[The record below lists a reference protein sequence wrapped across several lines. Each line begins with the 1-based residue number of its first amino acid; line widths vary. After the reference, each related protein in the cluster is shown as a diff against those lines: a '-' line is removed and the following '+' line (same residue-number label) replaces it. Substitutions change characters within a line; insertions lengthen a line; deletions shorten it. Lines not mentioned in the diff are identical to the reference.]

1 MSDTVAV
8 PTPTYRGPERPEPF
22 APAGAQFESIS
33 PKLATVRL
41 VGIGLRALILIPAL
55 TVGAYFLVA
64 NLNVPSYLPAV
75 VAALMLAYYLWWAF
89 IQVRRVR
96 AFAYA
101 RTESELLIRR
111 GIMFRSLTVIPY
123 GRLQYVDVQ
132 EGPIERMVGLA
143 TVTLNTASGA
153 TAATIPGLPAADAAQ
168 LRDDLAA
175 RGDVDLAGL

>member
-1 MSDTVAV
+1 MSDTTAV
-8 PTPTYRGPERPEPF
+8 TASTYRGPERPEPF

-55 TVGAYFLVA
+55 TVGAYVLVE
-64 NLNVPSYLPAV
+64 NVTAPSYLPILV
-75 VAALMLAYYLWWAF
+75 VALMLVYYLWWAF
-89 IQVRRVR
+89 VQVRRVR

-101 RTESELLIRR
+101 RTDSELLIRR

-132 EGPIERMVGLA
+132 EGPIERMMGLA
-143 TVTLNTASGA
+143 SVTLNTASGD
-153 TAATIPGLPAADAAQ
+153 TAATIPGLPTADAAQ

-175 RGDVDLAGL
+175 RGEVELAGL